1 MTHSCRR
8 HFVKVSFSCVH
19 RRCSR
24 TMMTKRIILLILRLT
39 IFPMLGFSVS
49 IFPSGNKLK
58 QFFNTNQPI
67 WTVNTTIGRK
77 QWITITM
84 DGTFKKPD
92 AMVVF
97 RTDTVRAKYL
107 QRLLHHDKRRHCAV
121 IAVASLS
128 SDHGTKTYD
137 LRMWNSSVHRGPSM
151 ECLRVFFNVER
162 RGHAIYD
169 RACQNIYQRTS
180 ALRPHVEGKTHEGK
194 VSRGNDSLPEGYR
207 NGCPRWNSL
216 GKKIIL

>member
-1 MTHSCRR
+1 
-8 HFVKVSFSCVH
+8 
-19 RRCSR
+19 
-24 TMMTKRIILLILRLT
+24 MTKGIVLLMLRFT
-39 IFPMLGFSVS
+39 IFPMLGFSMS

-77 QWITITM
+77 QYCVADAVKQIRGDIIEYNHFIYVTSPQRQKITITM

-107 QRLLHHDKRRHCAV
+107 HWLLHHDKRRHCAV

-128 SDHGTKTYD
+128 SDHGTKIYD
-137 LRMWNSSVHRGPSM
+137 LRIWNSSVHRGPSM
-151 ECLRVFFNVER
+151 ECRRVFLKVER
-162 RGHAIYD
+162 HGHGIYD
-169 RACQNIYQRTS
+169 RACQNIFQRKI
-180 ALRPHVEGKTHEGK
+180 ALRPHVEGKTHAG
-194 VSRGNDSLPEGYR
+194 
-207 NGCPRWNSL
+207 
-216 GKKIIL
+216 